1 MTPIKTNDMS
11 SLNFEPGQIESILQ
25 EARKVNKEIGQY
37 QEHSENARNYNY
49 SIKLTNG
56 IIQLYAE
63 EIQCKEALPK
73 ERWTDI
79 AARFRKKQ

>member
-1 MTPIKTNDMS
+1 MS
-11 SLNFEPGQIESILQ
+11 NVNFEQSEIESVLR

-37 QEHSENARNYNY
+37 QEHSVTPRNYHY
-49 SIKLTNG
+49 SIQLTNG

-63 EIQCKEALPK
+63 EIQYKEALPK

>member
-1 MTPIKTNDMS
+1 MTTNVHFDQS
-11 SLNFEPGQIESILQ
+11 QIESILQ